1 VSLTDQLILRD
12 NTLRVLSLAAP
23 NEAIGRQVALARD
36 PMNGGHLTVTQVR
49 ALAAAAHLTTPLD
62 ANAIAEA
69 RRDIETALARID
81 LDALAAAGRTVS
93 LFVWEEERDGPRRTI
108 DDHDH

>member
-49 ALAAAAHLTTPLD
+49 ALAAA
-62 ANAIAEA
+62 EA

-81 LDALAAAGRTVS
+81 LDALAAEGRTVS